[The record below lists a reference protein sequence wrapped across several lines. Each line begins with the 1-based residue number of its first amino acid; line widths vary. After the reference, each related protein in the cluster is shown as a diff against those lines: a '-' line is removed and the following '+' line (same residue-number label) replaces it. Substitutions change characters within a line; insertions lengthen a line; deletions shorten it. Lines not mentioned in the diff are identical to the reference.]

1 MRESVRVSSWTN
13 RTTVIGAVQ
22 DGCHTASQKYVYL
35 FSVFEGKSQT
45 LKPNNNKNRSD
56 RTPQAKTPH
65 YLKKKGRKKKKR
77 RKKVQSSDSDSDDEI
92 QSPVKLPRGFE
103 VNEGMY
109 VNFKVENHRRRRWK

>member
-1 MRESVRVSSWTN
+1 MYFHSTN
-13 RTTVIGAVQ
+13 
-22 DGCHTASQKYVYL
+22 
-35 FSVFEGKSQT
+35 
-45 LKPNNNKNRSD
+45 PNNRSD

-92 QSPVKLPRGFE
+92 QESPVKLPRGFE

-109 VNFKVENHRRRRWK
+109 VNFKVENPQTSKMEVKKMQAVGRGASCAFRHLPTTGILNLKLAVL